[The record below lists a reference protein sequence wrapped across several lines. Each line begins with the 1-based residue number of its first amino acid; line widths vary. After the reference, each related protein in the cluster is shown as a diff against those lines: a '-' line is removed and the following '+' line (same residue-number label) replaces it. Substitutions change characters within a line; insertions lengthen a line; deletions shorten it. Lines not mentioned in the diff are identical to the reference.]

1 MSTFLTV
8 GMTHH
13 DAPLPALEQVAT
25 GASAQVD
32 LRAMALASGCAEI
45 LLLSTCSRVELH
57 AVVDYPGRLDP
68 SSAQDEARAY
78 ADHVAELLGKTM
90 VGHLGEPVGPV
101 TTSVGADAVRHL
113 FRVAAGLGSR
123 IFGEVEVQTQLRTAI
138 RRAQAAQGEPHRL
151 RHLVAAAV
159 ASARNT
165 ARDHPHLCRRGL
177 LAERAAAV
185 APAAGA
191 QGAPAEVVVVGAGAM
206 GRQVVAALRDRG
218 CRVALLSRTS
228 SARSSRGPRVLPL
241 EELATRLPTADAVFV
256 ATSAGR
262 RLLSSAAV
270 AGAVAGR
277 EERALT
283 IVDLAL
289 PRNVDPLV
297 GGVRGV
303 RLLNLD
309 DLSDAACRL
318 VPDRPA
324 PDRPAPDRLG
334 VAEVESAIVA
344 AADAYCARIRSR
356 RVGPLVSAL
365 QEQLQ
370 SLCMEQLRRTTRGH
384 QLPDEVLTRMA
395 SAVAGAVGHGPTV
408 LAREA
413 AGNEDETTLAVLAAA
428 FRLQDVTAAG

>member
-13 DAPLPALEQVAT
+13 EAPLPALEQVAA
-25 GASAQVD
+25 GPSALAELQ
-32 LRAMALASGCAEI
+32 ATALASGCAEI
-45 LLLSTCSRVELH
+45 LLLSTCSRIELH
-57 AVVDYPGRLDP
+57 AVVDDPAAPDPG
-68 SSAQDEARAY
+68 SAHGEAHDQAS
-78 ADHVAELLGKTM
+78 AFAHDVAELLGKAL
-90 VGHLGEPVGPV
+90 VGHIGDRVGPV
-101 TTSVGADAVRHL
+101 ATSVGADAVRHL
-113 FRVAAGLGSR
+113 FRVAAGLDSR
-123 IFGEVEVQTQLRTAI
+123 IFGEVEVQAQLRTAI
-138 RRAQAAQGEPHRL
+138 RGAKAAHGEPHRL
-151 RHLVAAAV
+151 RHLVTAAV
-159 ASARNT
+159 ASARET
-165 ARDHPHLCRRGL
+165 ARDHPSLLRRGL
-177 LAERAAAV
+177 LAERAAAL
-185 APAAGA
+185 APISGSP
-191 QGAPAEVVVVGAGAM
+191 GGPAEVVVVGAGAM

-228 SARSSRGPRVLPL
+228 SARSSCGPTVLPL

-270 AGAVAGR
+270 AEAVAGR
-277 EERALT
+277 EERPLT

-297 GGVRGV
+297 GGVPGV

-309 DLSDAACRL
+309 DLSDAACRP
-318 VPDRPA
+318 VPYGPA
-324 PDRPAPDRLG
+324 
-334 VAEVESAIVA
+334 VVEVEAAIGA

-365 QEQLQ
+365 QAHLQ
-370 SLCMEQLRRTTRGH
+370 SLCLEQLRRTTRGH
-384 QLPDEVLTRMA
+384 QLPEDVLTRMA

-413 AGNEDETTLAVLAAA
+413 AGDDDQATLAVLAAA

>member
-25 GASAQVD
+25 GMSVQAD
-32 LRAMALASGCAEI
+32 LQAMALASGCAET

-57 AVVDYPGRLDP
+57 AIVDDPGTPDP
-68 SSAQDEARAY
+68 SSAQGAAPAY
-78 ADHVAELLGKTM
+78 AHDVAELLGEAM
-90 VGHLGEPVGPV
+90 VGHLGEPAGPV
-101 TTSVGADAVRHL
+101 TTNVGADAVRHL

-123 IFGEVEVQTQLRTAI
+123 VFGEVEVQAQLRTAI
-138 RRAQAAQGEPHRL
+138 RRAQAAHGEPHRL
-151 RHLVAAAV
+151 RHVVAAAV

-165 ARDHPHLCRRGL
+165 ARDKPHLLRPGL
-177 LAERAAAV
+177 LAERASALV
-185 APAAGA
+185 PAAGA

-262 RLLSSAAV
+262 RLLASAAV
-270 AGAVAGR
+270 AEAVAGR

-297 GGVRGV
+297 GDVRGV

-309 DLSDAACRL
+309 DLSDAACR
-318 VPDRPA
+318 PA
-324 PDRPAPDRLG
+324 PVRPG
-334 VAEVESAIVA
+334 VAEIEPAIGA

-395 SAVAGAVGHGPTV
+395 SAVAGAVGHCPTL

-413 AGNEDETTLAVLAAA
+413 AGNDDEATLAVLAAA
-428 FRLQDVTAAG
+428 FRLPGVTAAG